1 MTTTNRT
8 SQIKNNVM
16 IQLSTINV
24 NNQGYLSSIK

>member
-8 SQIKNNVM
+8 SQINNNVM

>member
-1 MTTTNRT
+1 MTTNRR
-8 SQIKNNVM
+8 SQINNNVM